1 MGPTESKVVASVG
14 SESVVLL
21 VVLCLTSR
29 RAPRESEVVVA
40 IVPESVV
47 VLVVCGPGGSGSEGA
62 RGTGRGSSRV
72 GRGCSPGGSFQKKLV
87 VWPPLFSA

>member
-47 VLVVCGPGGSGSEGA
+47 VLVVAVQEVAVPKVPEGRVEVA
-62 RGTGRGSSRV
+62 HEWGAVVLQEVASKRSS
-72 GRGCSPGGSFQKKLV
+72 
-87 VWPPLFSA
+87 